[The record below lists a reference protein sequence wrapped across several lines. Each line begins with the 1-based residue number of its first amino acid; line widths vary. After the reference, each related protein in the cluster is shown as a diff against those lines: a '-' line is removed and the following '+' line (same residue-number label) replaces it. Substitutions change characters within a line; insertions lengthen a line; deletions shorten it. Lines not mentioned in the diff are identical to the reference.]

1 MKYPARSKLIPL
13 AKKKIKDSNYLI
25 KSNGRVVNR
34 KRGMRRMEFR
44 NLYDYAKFL
53 YKNKFIVRKGREYK
67 FVERYGL
74 MPYPYI
80 KGMDLRH
87 TL

>member
-13 AKKKIKDSNYLI
+13 ALKKIKDSNYLI
-25 KSNGRVVNR
+25 KSNGRVANR

-44 NLYDYAKFL
+44 TVYEYAKFL

-67 FVERYGL
+67 FVERYGE

-80 KGMDLRH
+80 KGMDKRD

>member
-25 KSNGRVVNR
+25 KSNGHVVNR
-34 KRGMRRMEFR
+34 KRGANHMDFGT
-44 NLYDYAKFL
+44 LYEYAKFL
-53 YKNKFIVRKGREYK
+53 YKNNFIVRKGREYT

-80 KGMDLRH
+80 KGMDKRD